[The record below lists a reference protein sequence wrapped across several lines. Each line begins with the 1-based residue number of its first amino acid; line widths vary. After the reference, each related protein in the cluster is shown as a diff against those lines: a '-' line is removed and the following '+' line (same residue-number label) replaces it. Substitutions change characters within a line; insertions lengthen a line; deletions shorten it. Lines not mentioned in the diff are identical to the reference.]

1 MSKGDNVVRVAAI
14 PIMSEEDRATEEA
27 MELLKAWH
35 NTSLDED
42 AGDFII
48 ARHRYGKALQRLGRL
63 TRNNNMVKY
72 AEQLL
77 GLDGCDGCEDGKC
90 ENCSEGHKVIGE
102 AVK

>member
-27 MELLKAWH
+27 VELLKAWH

-63 TRNNNMVKY
+63 TRNSNMVKH

-77 GLDGCDGCEDGKC
+77 DLDSCDGCKDGKC
-90 ENCSEGHKVIGE
+90 ENCSEGNKVIGG
-102 AVK
+102 